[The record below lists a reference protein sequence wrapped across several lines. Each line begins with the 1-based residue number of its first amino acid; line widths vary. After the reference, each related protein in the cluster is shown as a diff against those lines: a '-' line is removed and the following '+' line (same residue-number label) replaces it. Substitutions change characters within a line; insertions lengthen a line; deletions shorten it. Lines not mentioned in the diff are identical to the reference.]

1 MNFSHEKDARDN
13 VASILFWMRK
23 FSFIVYKWLDTDT
36 CNQWSHVVFGLDSVT
51 FQFSFWVHWASLMA
65 QSVKNLRAVQKTKV
79 WSLGQE
85 DPLEKEVAT
94 HSRILVWEIL
104 WTNYP
109 CGLQFMVSQRAGHEL
124 ETKLAP
130 LSPLH
135 FNFNFPFYISLLT
148 CYFTIFLIF
157 SCL

>member
-1 MNFSHEKDARDN
+1 
-13 VASILFWMRK
+13 MRK
-23 FSFIVYKWLDTDT
+23 FSIILCKWLDTDP

-51 FQFSFWVHWASLMA
+51 FQFSVWVHWASLVA
-65 QSVKNLRAVQKTKV
+65 QSVKNLPAVQKTRV

-85 DPLEKEVAT
+85 DPLEKEMAT

-104 WTNYP
+104 WTKEP
-109 CGLQFMVSQRAGHEL
+109 CGLQFTVSQRVGHDL
-124 ETKLAP
+124 VAKPPT

-135 FNFNFPFYISLLT
+135 FNFNLPFYISLLT
-148 CYFTIFLIF
+148 CYFTFFLIF